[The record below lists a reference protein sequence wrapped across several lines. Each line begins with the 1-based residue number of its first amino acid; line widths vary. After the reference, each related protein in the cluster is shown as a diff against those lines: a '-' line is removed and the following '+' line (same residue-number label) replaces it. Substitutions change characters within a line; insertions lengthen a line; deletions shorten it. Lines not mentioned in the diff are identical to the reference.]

1 MQKNYTTVGVDFLS
15 KDIEI
20 KNEKFKIQIWD
31 TAGEELFKSIA
42 SNFYKECHGVVI
54 CYDVTNRKSFENLG
68 YWLNEIKNF
77 SVENVGVIIIGTK
90 TDLREM
96 RTVTTE
102 EGVKFASE
110 NQTLFYEVSAIADEY
125 SSVRKGI
132 DLLIERLLNSIRENE
147 LKVTNLNKST
157 SSKITV
163 KATPPMGVDCCST

>member
-77 SVENVGVIIIGTK
+77 SVENVGVIIIGT
-90 TDLREM
+90 
-96 RTVTTE
+96 
-102 EGVKFASE
+102 
-110 NQTLFYEVSAIADEY
+110 
-125 SSVRKGI
+125 
-132 DLLIERLLNSIRENE
+132 
-147 LKVTNLNKST
+147 
-157 SSKITV
+157 
-163 KATPPMGVDCCST
+163 